1 MTFERPSRAGLAVA
15 AIGLLCV
22 AGFADVAFAQTAAPA
37 AAPAAEAAAAAP
49 ALVPNKGDTAWML
62 VSSAL
67 VLMMSVPGLA
77 LFYGGLVRTKNMAS
91 VLTQVFTIVALV
103 GVLWTLY
110 GYSMAFTDGGSMTPY
125 VGGFSKAFLKG
136 VDANSVAATFSNGV
150 VIPELAYFVFQMTFA
165 MITPALIVGAFAE
178 RIKFSAVFLFITLW
192 VTFVYFPIAHWVWFI
207 PAPDD
212 VAAAAKALAA
222 AADDAAKTAAQAK
235 LDEVTGGAGWLAAAG
250 ALDFAGGTVVH
261 INAGIA
267 GLVGALII
275 GKRVGYG
282 KELMPPHSLT
292 MTMIG
297 ASLLWVGWFGFN
309 AGSNLE
315 SNGVTALAF
324 VNTMVATAGASL
336 SWLLTEWIVKG
347 KPSLLGICSGAVAGL
362 VAVTPASGFAGPIGA
377 LVLGFVVSPVCLFF
391 VSTVKNSL
399 GYDDALDVFGVHCIG
414 GIIGALGTGIL
425 VNPAL
430 GGVGITDY
438 TNITGNN
445 AGTYDFAAQMISQ
458 CKAVAATLI
467 WSGVGSA
474 ILYKVVDVIIGL
486 RPTVEAEREGLDIT
500 DHGERAYNY

>member
-1 MTFERPSRAGLAVA
+1 MTFETRSARWLAAGAALLWAV
-15 AIGLLCV
+15 
-22 AGFADVAFAQTAAPA
+22 GFADPALAEAAAAPA
-37 AAPAAEAAAAAP
+37 AAA

-62 VSSAL
+62 ICAAL

-77 LFYGGLVRTKNMAS
+77 LFYGGLVRAKNMAS
-91 VLTQVFTIVALV
+91 VLTQVFAIVALV
-103 GVLWTLY
+103 GVIWTLY
-110 GYSMAFTDGGSMTPY
+110 GYSLAFTDANGSLTPY
-125 VGGFSKAFLKG
+125 IGGLSKALLRG
-136 VDANSVAATFSNGV
+136 VDASSTAPTFSNGV
-150 VIPELAYFVFQMTFA
+150 VIPEFAYFVFQMTFA

-178 RIKFSAVFLFITLW
+178 RIRFAAVFLFVALW
-192 VTFVYFPIAHWVWFI
+192 VTLVYLPIAHWVWFV

-212 VAAAAKALAA
+212 VAAAAKAVAA
-222 AADDAAKTAAQAK
+222 AADGAAKAAAQAR
-235 LDEVTGGAGWLAAAG
+235 LDELTGSAGWLAGSG

-267 GLVGALII
+267 GLVGALIV

-282 KELMPPHSLT
+282 KDLMPPHSVT

-315 SNGVTALAF
+315 ANGVTALAF
-324 VNTMVATAGASL
+324 VNTMVATAGAAL
-336 SWLLTEWIVKG
+336 SWLISEWVLKG

-377 LVLGFVVSPVCLFF
+377 LALGLIVSPVCLLF
-391 VSTVKNSL
+391 VSTVKNAL
-399 GYDDALDVFGVHCIG
+399 RYDDALDVFGIHCIG
-414 GIIGALGTGIL
+414 GVIGALGTGIL

-438 TNITGNN
+438 TNFAGAN
-445 AGTYDFAAQMISQ
+445 AGVYDFATQMMAQG
-458 CKAVAATLI
+458 KAVAATLL

-474 ILYKVVDVIIGL
+474 ILYKVVDFAVGL
-486 RPTVEAEREGLDIT
+486 RPTTDAEREGLDLT
-500 DHGERAYNY
+500 EHGERAYNM